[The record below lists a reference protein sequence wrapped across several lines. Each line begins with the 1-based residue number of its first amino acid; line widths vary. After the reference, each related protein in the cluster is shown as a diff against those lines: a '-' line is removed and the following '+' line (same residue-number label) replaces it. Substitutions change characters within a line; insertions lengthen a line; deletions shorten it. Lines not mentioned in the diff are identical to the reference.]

1 MKKKTKVNVF
11 INNKLIS
18 CDSILPLTLHL
29 KKKYPTVTVTY
40 YALNLKTYLLIKKNV
55 NLYNL
60 LIFHAN
66 LQLMGWKNFN
76 KYLVKVLKIIHI
88 FYIIF
93 NSIINKVANIH
104 FKALSPFPYNL
115 IYLFNKKNTYLF
127 QSSTWGVNKNI
138 AFSDIV
144 FKNRDLRDM
153 PAIKSFNTLVAF
165 DKSWHQI
172 KKSKIKNLYIIN
184 STRFLESWQSFI
196 KNEANNELK
205 RQPIWFRK
213 NRKYIIF
220 VLGALDNTIAT
231 SDKSI
236 SGEMLLNKTLEII
249 IKDTNYHI
257 LMKPHPITNMKT
269 LRKILHKKNNR
280 RLHIVDNHLAILSQ
294 ISNIVIGNY
303 FSLSM
308 PDAWVNG
315 AKIIE
320 FTKYNPK
327 ILKFCNHKSVCPD
340 YVDVFI
346 NDDITK
352 LKIELKKKALR
363 INRNINISD
372 NSSVNELIK
381 KISFDA

>member
-76 KYLVKVLKIIHI
+76 KYLVKILKIIHI

-205 RQPIWFRK
+205 RQPKWFRK

-231 SDKSI
+231 NDKSI

-249 IKDTNYHI
+249 IKETNYHI

-269 LRKILHKKNNR
+269 LKKILHKKNNR

-315 AKIIE
+315 AKVIE

-346 NDDITK
+346 NDDINK

-372 NSSVNELIK
+372 NNSVNKLIK
-381 KISFDA
+381 KISFDT